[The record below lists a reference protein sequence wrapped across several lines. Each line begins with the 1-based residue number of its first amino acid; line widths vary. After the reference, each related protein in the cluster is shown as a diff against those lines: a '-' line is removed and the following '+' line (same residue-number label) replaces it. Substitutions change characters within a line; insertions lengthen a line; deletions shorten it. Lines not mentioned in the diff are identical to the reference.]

1 MQYTLQI
8 SPVHI
13 NKPEQLL
20 QNSFFVQLLLSI
32 QSSNIYPPFSLIDNK
47 IFPTNCKP
55 LYPKQNIKTNQSTI
69 SKDDSRSTQ
78 TQSSAPKTILKSR
91 PLDETVLRRGQE
103 DPFPGAAGSPLWR
116 GKEH

>member
-32 QSSNIYPPFSLIDNK
+32 QSSNIYPPFN
-47 IFPTNCKP
+47 
-55 LYPKQNIKTNQSTI
+55 
-69 SKDDSRSTQ
+69 R
-78 TQSSAPKTILKSR
+78 
-91 PLDETVLRRGQE
+91 
-103 DPFPGAAGSPLWR
+103 
-116 GKEH
+116 

>member
-1 MQYTLQI
+1 M
-8 SPVHI
+8 
-13 NKPEQLL
+13 
-20 QNSFFVQLLLSI
+20 I
-32 QSSNIYPPFSLIDNK
+32 QDR
-47 IFPTNCKP
+47 
-55 LYPKQNIKTNQSTI
+55 Q
-69 SKDDSRSTQ
+69 Q